1 MTSSLT
7 TPFVVNQPI
16 EKLNASS
23 RIRTIKFIIRT
34 LPDLHS
40 QNTRLILGNLR
51 TPPEMLVGWKFI
63 SCSGALTRRTSSSF
77 LIGRGKERQTL
88 SSFSVTMGPN
98 FKRSLARAAAISRM
112 KNASHSDRQNL
123 PTCVS
128 DMAKVSAAIHN
139 QQFPRE
145 WESRARYQVL
155 QSLPD
160 PVISEFIFYVTRT
173 PPHTNEEP
181 N

>member
-1 MTSSLT
+1 
-7 TPFVVNQPI
+7 
-16 EKLNASS
+16 
-23 RIRTIKFIIRT
+23 
-34 LPDLHS
+34 
-40 QNTRLILGNLR
+40 
-51 TPPEMLVGWKFI
+51 
-63 SCSGALTRRTSSSF
+63 
-77 LIGRGKERQTL
+77 
-88 SSFSVTMGPN
+88 MGPN

-181 N
+181 NWGTDKDNLTWPMVLTLWTRDDNSQLFFCFLGKATNENSAISKSNNFLTFHLWIDKNIM